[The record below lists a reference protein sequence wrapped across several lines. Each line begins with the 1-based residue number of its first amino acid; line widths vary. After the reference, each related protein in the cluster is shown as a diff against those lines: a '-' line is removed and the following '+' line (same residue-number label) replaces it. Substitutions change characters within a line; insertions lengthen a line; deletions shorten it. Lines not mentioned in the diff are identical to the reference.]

1 MFNEAKTAQA
11 AAYLLYKAGG
21 KMEHLKLMKLLYLAD
36 RLSWQERDYSISG
49 DDYYSLPYGP
59 VLSNTLNLMRGESI
73 TLYNGSQSEWMKW
86 IADKE
91 NHTVSIVKEFDEAD
105 EYFFDCLSKS
115 DEEILDKI
123 FVEFGHF
130 KTFAL
135 VNYTHD
141 SRYIPEWEDPNGSSK
156 QITLSHLLSCLGKT
170 SEQIN
175 AIFEDQAIYQD
186 FDNAINGKA

>member
-1 MFNEAKTAQA
+1 MFNELKTAQA

-21 KMEHLKLMKLLYLAD
+21 QMHHLKLMKLLYLAD
-36 RLSWQERDYSISG
+36 RLSWKERDYSISG
-49 DDYYSLPYGP
+49 DSYYSLPFGP
-59 VLSNTLNLMRGESI
+59 VLSQTLDLMRGESI
-73 TLYNGSQSEWMKW
+73 ELYNDRQSEWAKW

-91 NHTVSIVKEFDEAD
+91 NHTVSTVKKFDEAD

-123 FVEFGHF
+123 FEDFGHF

-141 SRYIPEWEDPNGSSK
+141 SRYVPEWEDPNGSRK
-156 QITLSHLLSCLGKT
+156 QITLPHLLSCLGKT
-170 SEQIN
+170 PEQIK
-175 AIFEDQAIYQD
+175 AIFEEQVIYQD
-186 FDNAINGKA
+186 FENAINGKA